1 MTLIPVLDSISF
13 MDNFLIWAFL
23 GLTIQPRVRYFLVS
37 FSTQQF
43 VFCVSK
49 FRVVGEGLTIA
60 PKDQG
65 HLPDLTKLQG
75 TTKRAST
82 AQLSSAQNCSP
93 GERARGR
100 TGGAEPEPPRKSQRS
115 PCSRDHSWPSPAEEP
130 YATETVDSSGIS
142 QGPAALWLPPSL

>member
-43 VFCVSK
+43 VSCVSK
-49 FRVVGEGLTIA
+49 FRAVGKGLTIA

-65 HLPDLTKLQG
+65 HLPDLTKLQKLQSG
-75 TTKRAST
+75 HA
-82 AQLSSAQNCSP
+82 AGLYSAALTCSEQFP
-93 GERARGR
+93 GAACERQDRRGR
-100 TGGAEPEPPRKSQRS
+100 TRATKEKPEESMFS
-115 PCSRDHSWPSPAEEP
+115 
-130 YATETVDSSGIS
+130 
-142 QGPAALWLPPSL
+142 